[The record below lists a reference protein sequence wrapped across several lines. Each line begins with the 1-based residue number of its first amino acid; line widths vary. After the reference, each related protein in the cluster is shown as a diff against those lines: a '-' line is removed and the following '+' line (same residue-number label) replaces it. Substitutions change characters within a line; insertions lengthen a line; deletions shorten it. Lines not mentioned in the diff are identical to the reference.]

1 MIRKM
6 LAAVSIGLP
15 WPLRRRLLNRFCGAR
30 IDPTARIGW
39 SLVLCDELEMGPHSH
54 IAHLTLVK
62 GIRRLSLGE
71 HAILGS
77 LNWVSGFP
85 QGLTDS
91 PHFRDAADRDPALV
105 IGRHAAITSRHILDC
120 TDTITVG
127 AYATVAGYR
136 SQILTHSVSIRES
149 RQRCA
154 PVTIGAYCFVGTGSI
169 LLPGAALPDYSVLAA
184 GAVLNRSMAA
194 PHMLYGGCPA
204 KAVQELPE
212 DLAYFR
218 REEGY
223 IV

>member
-1 MIRKM
+1 MMRRL
-6 LAAVSIGLP
+6 LATVSVALP
-15 WPLRRRLLNRFCGAR
+15 WRLRRQVLNRFCGAR

-39 SLVLCDELEMGPHSH
+39 SLVLCDELEMGPHSV
-54 IAHLTLVK
+54 ISHLTVVK
-62 GIRRLSLGE
+62 GLRRVSLGD

-85 QGLTDS
+85 QGLADS
-91 PHFRDAADRDPALV
+91 PHFRDIATRDPALI
-105 IGRHAAITSRHILDC
+105 IGRHAAVTSRHIIDC
-120 TDTITVG
+120 TDTVTIGPYSTF
-127 AYATVAGYR
+127 AGYR
-136 SQILTHSVSIRES
+136 SQILTHSVSIKES

-204 KAVQELPE
+204 RALQELPE
-212 DLAYFR
+212 DLAYFT

>member
-1 MIRKM
+1 MMKRF
-6 LAAVSIGLP
+6 LAAASIALP

-30 IDPTARIGW
+30 IDPTARIGL
-39 SLVLCDELEMGPHSH
+39 SLVLCDEIELGPHARV
-54 IAHLTLVK
+54 AHLTLVK
-62 GIRRLSLGE
+62 GLRRLSLGH

-85 QGLTDS
+85 QGLADS
-91 PHFRDAADRDPALV
+91 PHFRDAPGRMPALV
-105 IGRHAAITSRHILDC
+105 IGNHAAVTSRHIIDC
-120 TDTITVG
+120 TDTVTIG
-127 AYATVAGYR
+127 PYATLAGYR
-136 SQILTHSVSIRES
+136 TQILTHSVNIHES

-169 LLPGAALPDYSVLAA
+169 LLPGSALPDYSVLAA
-184 GAVLNRSMAA
+184 GAVLNRSLSA

-204 KAVQELPE
+204 KALQELPE